1 MFEFPLRN
9 MFHLFLG
16 SFDYSL
22 LLFEFLLYL
31 TCNTFFMDL
40 TENNIR
46 SLSNYSTL
54 LSWRRSM
61 LMMMSIDKILM
72 VMGLLHNR

>member
-1 MFEFPLRN
+1 
-9 MFHLFLG
+9 MFHLFLV

-46 SLSNYSTL
+46 SLSKLFYAA
-54 LSWRRSM
+54 
-61 LMMMSIDKILM
+61 LMETIYANDD
-72 VMGLLHNR
+72 VY

>member
-1 MFEFPLRN
+1 MFEFLLRN
-9 MFHLFLG
+9 VFHLFLV

-31 TCNTFFMDL
+31 TWNTFFMDL
-40 TENNIR
+40 NENNIR
-46 SLSNYSTL
+46 SLSNCSTL
-54 LSWRRSM
+54 LSCKRSM